1 MSPRV
6 LISAYACEPGKGSEP
21 GVGWNLAQQIA
32 KDHEVWV
39 ITRANNRSAIE
50 VGLSRAPNDRL
61 HFVYYDLPS
70 WARWWKKGKRGV
82 QPYYYLW
89 QIGIYFIA
97 RNLHADFQFDLAH
110 HLTFGKYWAPSF
122 LSLLPI
128 PFVWGPVGGG
138 ESAPKAFLTSL
149 GTRGMIFE
157 IVRESARYLA
167 ELDPFVRLTVRR
179 SCITLAKTSE
189 TSVRLNKLGA
199 SKVTLL
205 GESALSR
212 EEWHRCSLNFR
223 EAEHIDSF
231 KFISIGNFLPL
242 KGFSL
247 GLQAFAFALQELGEH
262 QLRNAEY
269 WFIGDGP
276 DFRRLRSLRDRLGIS
291 SGVKFWGR
299 LSREDTLKRLAE
311 CQVLVHPSLHD
322 SGGWVCLEA
331 MAAGKPVICLDLGGP
346 ATQVTDKT
354 GFKIAPGN
362 PTQSIHDIGM
372 AMVQLAV
379 NTELRKQKG
388 ESGMDHVASNYLWDC
403 KKRSISVLYQE
414 LLDRTTNQN
423 KEVAPE
429 I

>member
-1 MSPRV
+1 MRPRV
-6 LISAYACEPGKGSEP
+6 LISAYACEPGEGSEP

-50 VGLSRAPNDRL
+50 AGLSRAPNDRL
-61 HFVYYDLPS
+61 HFVYYDLPP

-82 QPYYYLW
+82 QLYYYLW
-89 QIGIYFIA
+89 QIGIYFVA
-97 RNLHADFQFDLAH
+97 RRLHRYGQFDLTH
-110 HLTFGKYWAPSF
+110 HLTFGKYWSPSF

-138 ESAPKAFLTSL
+138 ESAPRAFWTSL
-149 GTRGMIFE
+149 GARGMIFE
-157 IVRESARYLA
+157 IVRETARCLA
-167 ELDPFVRLTVRR
+167 ECDPFVRLTVRR
-179 SCITLAKTSE
+179 SCITFAKASE
-189 TSVRLNKLGA
+189 TAVRLNKLGA

-205 GESALSR
+205 GESALSH
-212 EEWHRCSLNFR
+212 EEWHRGSLNFR
-223 EAEHIDSF
+223 EEEHIDSF

-247 GLQAFAFALQELGEH
+247 GLQAFAIALQELGEH

-269 WFIGDGP
+269 WLVGDGP
-276 DFRRLRSLRDRLGIS
+276 DLRRLQALKERLGIGS
-291 SGVKFWGR
+291 CVKFWGR
-299 LSREDTLKRLAE
+299 LSREDTMRKLVE

-354 GFKIAPGN
+354 GIKVFPGN
-362 PTQSIHDIGM
+362 PAQVIRDIVT
-372 AMVQLAV
+372 AMTQLASDS
-379 NTELRKQKG
+379 NLRKQK
-388 ESGMDHVASNYLWDC
+388 EKSARDLIASEYLWDH
-403 KKRSISVLYQE
+403 KSD
-414 LLDRTTNQN
+414 LLSLIYKQVIETKGNL
-423 KEVAPE
+423 P
-429 I
+429 